1 MAGMADANVSNYLE
15 VKIGETVIADIESIT
30 GFGQN
35 ANIIEFFN
43 YNNKYSRK
51 LIGSASVDPMEMVCT
66 YIPESASYKALESAR
81 ANETKSEIV
90 ITLFDSPTKTNGNTL
105 TFNGYV
111 ASKSVSTEFDTQRT
125 VSYTIAVDG
134 GVTEGVKA

>member
-15 VKIGETVIADIESIT
+15 VKIGETVITDIESIT

>member
-1 MAGMADANVSNYLE
+1 MAGMTDANVSNYLE
-15 VKIGETVIADIESIT
+15 VKIGETVITDIESIT

-66 YIPESASYKALESAR
+66 YVPESASFKALEKAR
-81 ANETKSEIV
+81 ADETKSEIV
-90 ITLFDSPTKTNGNTL
+90 ITLFDGPTKTNGNTL

-111 ASKSVSTEFDTQRT
+111 ASKSISTEFDTQRT